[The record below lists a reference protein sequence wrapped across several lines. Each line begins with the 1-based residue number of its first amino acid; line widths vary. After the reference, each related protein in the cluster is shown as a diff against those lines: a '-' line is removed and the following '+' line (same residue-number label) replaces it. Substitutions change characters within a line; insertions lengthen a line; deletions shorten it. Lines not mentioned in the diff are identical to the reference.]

1 MKNLCFALIVN
12 LKIITIQQHL
22 FISCPVAS
30 VLYSKGKE
38 EGRRKREEG
47 RGKKEEGRGPK
58 ATLARKKPL
67 FPVDIHPWVYTNDI
81 NGHYIMKLSEFS

>member
-1 MKNLCFALIVN
+1 MYN
-12 LKIITIQQHL
+12 
-22 FISCPVAS
+22 
-30 VLYSKGKE
+30 KGK
-38 EGRRKREEG
+38 EEG

-81 NGHYIMKLSEFS
+81 NGHDIIIEL